1 MDYAKEQLI
10 QAGIELSALAV
21 RGTVG
26 SIQKK
31 IAASKA
37 RKDDKKTIEIYD
49 EIVNELLEERAEA
62 MRIAQYYKDEIEK
75 YEISDADIN
84 HLNKTISTV
93 LDILKSMSSDIKVE
107 DFEKFKDLISVD
119 TLKAMQL
126 LGFNY
131 KKAIGEP
138 LTELC
143 SQKIINI
150 GKINKNASKTNCK
163 KQVK

>member
-10 QAGIELSALAV
+10 ELGVSLSSLAIKS
-21 RGTVG
+21 TA
-26 SIQKK
+26 STIQKRISVAK
-31 IAASKA
+31 TKKA
-37 RKDDKKTIEIYD
+37 DKKTIELYD
-49 EIVNELLEERAEA
+49 EIVNELIEERAEA
-62 MRIAQYYKDEIEK
+62 IRIAQSYKTEIEK
-75 YEISDADIN
+75 YEISDIDIQ

-93 LDILKSMSSDIKVE
+93 LDILKDMSPNIDIESFK
-107 DFEKFKDLISVD
+107 KFKDLISVD
-119 TLKAMQL
+119 TLKSMQL

-143 SQKIINI
+143 SSKISSW
-150 GKINKNASKTNCK
+150 GKNNK